1 MPMYE
6 VKIGLFT
13 IPTTQELTVSSFR
26 LHKNGLTSVGKPT
39 IEEWQTCGQFIKDA
53 EQSVQFWIGDWLNYG
68 EKTYGKVQYEQAIQQ
83 TGLDYQT
90 LRTYKYVASN
100 VPMLLR
106 SNKLSYYHHREVAN
120 MKREQQVHLLTKA
133 VAESWPL
140 IKLKQEKYRLNLE
153 KARPGVTL
161 PDPGFLLGDCTNIL
175 ETIPDNSLDLL
186 LSDPPYGIDYE
197 SEHREVNP
205 FEKMEND
212 TLEKTLFVLDKMLA
226 LTHRKL
232 KDNSHIYLFT
242 SWKTYPSCGQL
253 FRSISPSKISWYG
266 KRTIGLQGI

>member
-1 MPMYE
+1 MSIQTSYTDLSMRE
-6 VKIGLFT
+6 VQPGFFT
-13 IPTTQELTVSSFR
+13 VSSTQELTVSSFR
-26 LHKNGLTSVGKPT
+26 LHKNGLTPVGKPT
-39 IEEWQTCGQFIKDA
+39 FEEWQACGQFIKDA

-100 VPMLLR
+100 VPLLLR

-120 MKREQQVHLLTKA
+120 MKRDQQVHLLTKA
-133 VAESWPL
+133 VAEGWPL

-153 KARPGVTL
+153 KARPGASL
-161 PDPGFLLGDCTNIL
+161 PDPNFLLGDCTTLL

-186 LSDPPYGIDYE
+186 LTDPPYGLGYV

-212 TLEKTLFVLDKMLA
+212 TLHKAIALLEKTLSLA
-226 LTHRKL
+226 NRKL
-232 KDNSHIYLFT
+232 K
-242 SWKTYPSCGQL
+242 P
-253 FRSISPSKISWYG
+253 
-266 KRTIGLQGI
+266 